1 MKRLLIVLAL
11 AGCTEATSDEKPQL
25 GDATEESC
33 GLAEVE
39 GLVGQNIAAV
49 TMPAREDP
57 VRVIKPGQAITLDF
71 NPSRLNI
78 DLDSAGVITRV
89 WCG

>member
-1 MKRLLIVLAL
+1 MKRLLIMLTL
-11 AGCTEATSDEKPQL
+11 AGCTQVEAQVET

-33 GLAEVE
+33 GLAAVE
-39 GLVGQNIAAV
+39 ALVGQSFAAV
-49 TMPAREDP
+49 TVPASKSP
-57 VRVIKPGQAITLDF
+57 VRVIKPGQMVTMDF

-78 DLDSAGVITRV
+78 NVDDAGKITRV

>member
-11 AGCTEATSDEKPQL
+11 AGCTEAIAEVET

-39 GLVGQNIAAV
+39 ALVGESLAAV
-49 TMPAREDP
+49 TMPAREGP
-57 VRVIKPGQAITLDF
+57 VRVIEPGQAITMDF